1 VLPQQAVVGIPAI
14 PGFNHTGVVDALAAL
29 DHSTIPPKI
38 GPPYPVYVGRTDG
51 DGHTIAGLRMPALDA
66 PTATYF
72 GFNYRKAG
80 YAEGEL
86 CDLAGTTLP
95 LAKTK
100 AERLVSGDPRPS
112 LEERYP
118 TPRDYVAA
126 VEASARRLVEDR
138 EWSLRKAWSF
148 RNDLT
153 GWSGRAYS
161 R

>member
-1 VLPQQAVVGIPAI
+1 
-14 PGFNHTGVVDALAAL
+14 
-29 DHSTIPPKI
+29 
-38 GPPYPVYVGRTDG
+38 
-51 DGHTIAGLRMPALDA
+51 MPALDA

-86 CDLAGTTLP
+86 CDLVGTTLP

-100 AERLVSGDPRPS
+100 AERLVSGDPRLS

-118 TPRDYVAA
+118 TARDYVAA

-138 EWSLRKAWSF
+138 LLDEDAR
-148 RNDLT
+148 RIVE
-153 GWSGRAYS
+153 RAAQAM
-161 R
+161 